1 MTNKEYRERYKKYVK
16 IAERAE
22 KEGFYHGDRLN
33 LLMDIESADLKFN
46 LRLDDWLKADEFN
59 FAHDLYGIINNIVRN
74 DFSTT
79 NFGYF
84 VPRFSGEERLNNEK
98 K

>member
-22 KEGFYHGDRLN
+22 KEGLYHGDRLN
-33 LLMDIESADLKFN
+33 LLMDIESADLRFN
-46 LRLDDWLKADEFN
+46 LRLNDRLKADEFN
-59 FAHDLYGIINNIVRN
+59 FVHDLYGIINNVVRN
-74 DFSTT
+74 DFPAT

-84 VPRFSGEERLNNEK
+84 VPRFAEEKRSKNEEK
-98 K
+98 

>member
-1 MTNKEYRERYKKYVK
+1 MMNKEYRERYKKYVK
-16 IAERAE
+16 IAKRAE
-22 KEGFYHGDRLN
+22 KEGLYHGDRLN

-74 DFSTT
+74 DFPIT

-84 VPRFSGEERLNNEK
+84 VPRFSGEERLNNEEN
-98 K
+98 

>member
-22 KEGFYHGDRLN
+22 KEGLYHGDRLN

-46 LRLDDWLKADEFN
+46 LRLDD
-59 FAHDLYGIINNIVRN
+59 G
-74 DFSTT
+74 
-79 NFGYF
+79 
-84 VPRFSGEERLNNEK
+84 
-98 K
+98 

>member
-1 MTNKEYRERYKKYVK
+1 MTNNEYKERYKKYVK
-16 IAERAE
+16 IAERGE
-22 KEGFYHGDRLN
+22 KGGLYHGDRIN

-46 LRLDDWLKADEFN
+46 LRLDDWLKTDEFN

-74 DFSTT
+74 NFPVT

-84 VPRFSGEERLNNEK
+84 IPRFSGEKR
-98 K
+98 

>member
-1 MTNKEYRERYKKYVK
+1 MENKEYRERYKKYVK

-22 KEGFYHGDRLN
+22 KEDLYNGDRKS

-74 DFSTT
+74 DFPAT

-84 VPRFSGEERLNNEK
+84 VPRFVGEER
-98 K
+98 

>member
-1 MTNKEYRERYKKYVK
+1 MENKEYRERYKKYVK

-22 KEGFYHGDRLN
+22 KEDLYNGDRKS

-74 DFSTT
+74 DFPAT

-84 VPRFSGEERLNNEK
+84 VPRFEGEER
-98 K
+98 

>member
-22 KEGFYHGDRLN
+22 KEELYHGDRLN
-33 LLMDIESADLKFN
+33 LLMDIERADLKFN
-46 LRLDDWLKADEFN
+46 LQLDDWLKADEFN

-74 DFSTT
+74 DFPII

-84 VPRFSGEERLNNEK
+84 VPRFSGEERLNNEEK
-98 K
+98 

>member
-22 KEGFYHGDRLN
+22 KEGLYHGDRIN

-74 DFSTT
+74 DFPVT

-84 VPRFSGEERLNNEK
+84 ILRFSGEER
-98 K
+98 